1 MVQPVI
7 ETVTRRETPGR
18 RPPTADKAR
27 QRAFSLGQNTERGRL
42 ARQVRSA
49 GVSPAIRERTEKP
62 RERGFE
68 IRHGI
73 ETATR
78 RETPGRR
85 PPAAEKARQRAC
97 AWVDSPARPWREAPS
112 TGLRIG
118 RYHATTKGRELITV
132 LCRSQHVTLQQLRA
146 YPESSFSRRGR
157 DRARANAH
165 QDRPERLVATSAAL
179 TPGPSPASGRGEV
192 AG

>member
-1 MVQPVI
+1 MPALHRGNGLNAV
-7 ETVTRRETPGR
+7 RESG
-18 RPPTADKAR
+18 
-27 QRAFSLGQNTERGRL
+27 
-42 ARQVRSA
+42 SA

-62 RERGFE
+62 RQRGFE

-73 ETATR
+73 ETATRRQTPGRRPPTAGKARQRAFSLGAKHGARASRPPGPERGRLARNSRAHREAPSTGLMVQPVIETVTR

-97 AWVDSPARPWREAPS
+97 AWVDSPARPWREGPS

-132 LCRSQHVTLQQLRA
+132 LCRSQHVTLQQL
-146 YPESSFSRRGR
+146 SSTFAIFRQEKS
-157 DRARANAH
+157 
-165 QDRPERLVATSAAL
+165 
-179 TPGPSPASGRGEV
+179 
-192 AG
+192 